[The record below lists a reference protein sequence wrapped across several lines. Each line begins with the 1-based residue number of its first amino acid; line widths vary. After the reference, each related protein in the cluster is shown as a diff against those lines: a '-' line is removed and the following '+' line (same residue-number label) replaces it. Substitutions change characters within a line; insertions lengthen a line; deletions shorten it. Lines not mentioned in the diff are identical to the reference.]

1 MATWYEKLFRPKQ
14 KKVSRLRS
22 TVAFGGS
29 IYRISYL
36 RTNSDIEDIRTQ
48 ILVMRALA
56 RDSQISTAISYYA
69 TDATT
74 PNTAGDII
82 WATAVEPKYQQVADI
97 VNECFKRWNINNYVG
112 DHIIELIT
120 IGQFYMPTTEM
131 YRGAGVNQK
140 RELVSLDDNTLIN
153 NDYDIIPSYMIPPE
167 DVIHLWYRGQPQGYV
182 YQSSDADGSIFSSSE
197 AISYPESSIIHFS
210 LGGLLG
216 KYHISAQ
223 DSKGDNI
230 DYDIQFAEPLMTN
243 AVQPTQTLN
252 LLEDALLLSSLT
264 RAVKFVNVECGDLG
278 DEEEIGVHLQKIKDK
293 IEQQLA
299 LNTSTGDAQSFVN
312 PQSPNNLIYLARVGG
327 QDAISITDMN
337 MAETT
342 ESDNK
347 LLDYYQNKK
356 LSVLGVPKEAMNFSS
371 AEGLGGAGA
380 VMSQRSAL
388 YANRLARV
396 ENAYKNGWR
405 DALNKYFLSRNMGGF
420 VDKFI
425 LNMNPIVTN
434 MDQIMFD
441 KRDSSLTQA
450 QNLIN
455 LMKTL
460 GIQTP
465 DDYKKG
471 VTEILTQAFPQ
482 TGASVNSWDV
492 EIPTEENGGG
502 GMGGGMGG
510 F

>member
-1 MATWYEKLFRPKQ
+1 MATWYERLFSPKR
-14 KKVSRLRS
+14 KKTSRLRS
-22 TVAFGGS
+22 TVAIGGS
-29 IYRISYL
+29 IYRISDL

-56 RDSQISTAISYYA
+56 KDSQISTALSYYA

-82 WATAVEPKYQQVADI
+82 WATAIEPQYQQVADL
-97 VNECFKRWNINNYVG
+97 VNQCFKRWKVNNYAG

-131 YRGAGVNQK
+131 YREPGTNQK
-140 RELVSLDDNTLIN
+140 RELTSLDNNTLIN

-167 DVIHLWYRGQPQGYV
+167 DIIHLWYRGEPQGYV
-182 YQSSDADGSIFSSSE
+182 YQPSSE
-197 AISYPESSIIHFS
+197 DSSVMGIEGAISYPESSIIHFS

-216 KYHISAQ
+216 KYHITAQ
-223 DSKGDNI
+223 TSDKNLI
-230 DYDIQFAEPLMTN
+230 DYDIQFAEPLMST
-243 AVQPTQTLN
+243 AVQPTQTLS
-252 LLEDALLLSSLT
+252 LLEDALLLSSLS

-278 DEEEIGVHLQKIKDK
+278 EEEEIGAQLQKIKDR

-299 LNTSTGDAQSFVN
+299 LNTSTGTAESFVN
-312 PQSPNNLIYLARVGG
+312 PQSPNNLIYLARVNG
-327 QDAISITDMN
+327 QDAISVTDMS

-342 ESDNK
+342 DADNK

-388 YANRLARV
+388 YANRLAKV
-396 ENAYKNGWR
+396 ETAYKNGWT
-405 DALNKYFLSRNMGGF
+405 DALNKYFISRNMSGF
-420 VDKFI
+420 VDKFV
-425 LNMNPIVTN
+425 LNMNPILTN
-434 MDQIMFD
+434 MDQILFE
-441 KRDSSLTQA
+441 KRDSAIGQA
-450 QNLIN
+450 QSLVN
-455 LMKTL
+455 LMKEL
-460 GIQTP
+460 GVKNADRYQQA
-465 DDYKKG
+465 

-482 TGASVNSWDV
+482 TGAAVNSWKVD
-492 EIPTEENGGG
+492 INTTSEEA
-502 GMGGGMGG
+502 GGGMGG

>member
-1 MATWYEKLFRPKQ
+1 MANWLQRLFAPKQ
-14 KKVSRLRS
+14 QKISRLRS
-22 TVAFGGS
+22 TIAVGGS
-29 IYRISYL
+29 IYRISDL
-36 RTNSDIEDIRTQ
+36 RSNSDIEDIRTQ

-56 RDSQISTAISYYA
+56 RDSQVSTALSYYA

-82 WATAVEPKYQQVADI
+82 WATAIEPKYQNVADT
-97 VNECFKRWNINNYVG
+97 VNDLFKRWNINNYVG

-131 YRGAGVNQK
+131 YRGAGVNQR
-140 RELVSLDDNTLIN
+140 RELMSLDDNTIIN
-153 NDYDIIPSYMIPPE
+153 TDYDIIPSYMIPPE
-167 DVIHLWYRGQPQGYV
+167 DIIHIWYRGQPQGYV
-182 YQSSDADGSIFSSSE
+182 YQPSDANSSILSDTQ

-223 DSKGDNI
+223 DSKGETL
-230 DYDIQFAEPLMTN
+230 DYDIQFADPLMSQ
-243 AVQPTQTLN
+243 AVQPTQTLS
-252 LLEDALLLSSLT
+252 LLEDALLLSSLS
-264 RAVKFVNVECGDLG
+264 RAVKFVNIECGELG

-312 PQSPNNLIYLARVGG
+312 PQSPNNLIYLARVNG

-342 ESDNK
+342 DSDNK

-371 AEGLGGAGA
+371 AEGLGAAGN

-388 YANRLARV
+388 YANRLMRV

-405 DALNKYFLSRNMGGF
+405 DALNKYFMSRNMNGF

-425 LNMNPIVTN
+425 LNMNPIITN
-434 MDQIMFD
+434 MDQVLFE
-441 KRDSSLTQA
+441 KRDATISQA
-450 QNLIN
+450 QNLVT
-455 LMKTL
+455 LMKDL
-460 GIQTP
+460 GIEDNKQ
-465 DDYKKG
+465 YQK
-471 VTEILTQAFPQ
+471 VITEILTQAFPL
-482 TGASVNSWDV
+482 TGSSVNDWDV
-492 EIPTEENGGG
+492 DVQSGGESGGG
-502 GMGGGMGG
+502 GMGG

>member
-1 MATWYEKLFRPKQ
+1 MSTWYERLFGNR
-14 KKVSRLRS
+14 KKPVSRLRS
-22 TVAFGGS
+22 TVAVGGS
-29 IYRISYL
+29 IYRISDL

-56 RDSQISTAISYYA
+56 RDSQVSTALSYYA

-74 PNTAGDII
+74 PNTSGDII
-82 WATAVEPKYQQVADI
+82 WATAPDPQYQKVADV
-97 VNECFKRWNINNYVG
+97 VNECFKRWEVNNYAS

-131 YRGAGVNQK
+131 YREPGTNQRK
-140 RELVSLDDNTLIN
+140 ELMSLDDNTLMN
-153 NDYDIIPSYMIPPE
+153 TKYDIIPSYMIPPE
-167 DVIHLWYRGQPQGYV
+167 DIVHLWYRGEPQGYI
-182 YQSSDADGSIFSSSE
+182 YQPADDGTSGLSSST

-216 KYHISAQ
+216 KYHLQAM
-223 DSKGDNI
+223 DSSNNLI
-230 DYDIQFAEPLMTN
+230 DYDIQFADPLMSQ
-243 AVQPTQTLN
+243 AVQPTQTLS

-278 DEEEIGVHLQKIKDK
+278 EEEEIGVALQKIKDK

-299 LNTSTGDAQSFVN
+299 LNTSTGNAESFVN
-312 PQSPNNLIYLARVGG
+312 PQSPNNLIYLARVNG

-388 YANRLARV
+388 YANRLTRV

-405 DALNKYFLSRNMGGF
+405 SALNKYFMSRNMSGF
-420 VDKFI
+420 VDKFV
-425 LNMNPIVTN
+425 LNMNPILTN
-434 MDQIMFD
+434 MDQILFE
-441 KRDSSLTQA
+441 KRDSTLTQA
-450 QNLIN
+450 SSLIA
-455 LMKTL
+455 LMKEL
-460 GIQTP
+460 GIT
-465 DDYKKG
+465 DNNDFKKG

-482 TGASVNSWDV
+482 TGSSVNTWHVDV
-492 EIPTEENGGG
+492 KSGEGEPG
-502 GMGGGMGG
+502 GMGGL
-510 F
+510 

>member
-1 MATWYEKLFRPKQ
+1 MASWYERLFAPRKKQ
-14 KKVSRLRS
+14 ASRLRS
-22 TVAFGGS
+22 TVAVGGS
-29 IYRISYL
+29 IYRISDL
-36 RTNSDIEDIRTQ
+36 RTNSDIEDIRSQ

-56 RDSQISTAISYYA
+56 RDSQVSTALSYYA

-82 WATAVEPKYQQVADI
+82 WATAVEPQYQNVADV
-97 VNECFKRWNINNYVG
+97 VNACFKRWDVNSYAS

-131 YRGAGVNQK
+131 YREPGVNQRK
-140 RELVSLDDNTLIN
+140 ELVSLDNNTIIN
-153 NDYDIIPSYMIPPE
+153 TDYDIIPSYMIPPE
-167 DVIHLWYRGQPQGYV
+167 DIVHLWYRGEPKGYIYQPQDE
-182 YQSSDADGSIFSSSE
+182 SDGRLSGNT

-216 KYHISAQ
+216 KYHLQAM
-223 DSKGDNI
+223 DTENNLI
-230 DYDIQFAEPLMTN
+230 DYDIQFAEPLMSQ
-243 AVQPTQTLN
+243 AVQPTQTLS

-278 DEEEIGVHLQKIKDK
+278 EDDEIQVQLQKMKDK
-293 IEQQLA
+293 IEQQLS
-299 LNTSTGDAQSFVN
+299 LNTNTGDVQSFVN
-312 PQSPNNLIYLARVGG
+312 PQSPNNLIYVAKVNG

-342 ESDNK
+342 DSDNK

-388 YANRLARV
+388 YANRLNRV
-396 ENAYKNGWR
+396 ETAYKNGWR
-405 DALNKYFLSRNMGGF
+405 TALNKYFMSRNMNGF
-420 VDKFI
+420 VDKFV
-425 LNMNPIVTN
+425 LNMNPILTN
-434 MDQIMFD
+434 LDQILFD
-441 KRDSSLTQA
+441 KRDSTLTQA
-450 QNLIN
+450 TSLIA
-455 LMKTL
+455 LMKEL
-460 GIQTP
+460 GVSNAN
-465 DDYKKG
+465 DFKKG

-482 TGASVNSWDV
+482 TGASVNDWKVDLNAG
-492 EIPTEENGGG
+492 EEGGA
-502 GMGGGMGG
+502 GGGMGG

>member
-1 MATWYEKLFRPKQ
+1 MASWFDRLFNPK
-14 KKVSRLRS
+14 KKPTSRLRS
-22 TVAFGGS
+22 TVAVGGS
-29 IYRISYL
+29 IYRISDL

-56 RDSQISTAISYYA
+56 RDSQVSTALSYYA

-82 WATAVEPKYQQVADI
+82 WATAVEPKYQQVADL
-97 VNECFKRWNINNYVG
+97 VNDCFKRWNINSFVG

-120 IGQFYMPTTEM
+120 VGQFYMPTTEM
-131 YRGAGVNQK
+131 YRGPGVNQK
-140 RELVSLDDNTLIN
+140 RELMSLDDNTLVN

-167 DVIHLWYRGQPQGYV
+167 DVVHLWYRGQPQGYV
-182 YQSSDADGSIFSSSE
+182 YQPSDSDSTLISSSE

-216 KYHISAQ
+216 KYHLTAQ
-223 DSKGDNI
+223 TTSGDTI
-230 DYDIQFAEPLMTN
+230 DYDIQFADPLLSN
-243 AVQPTQTLN
+243 VVQPTQTLS

-278 DEEEIGVHLQKIKDK
+278 DEDAITAHLQKIKDK

-342 ESDNK
+342 DSDNK

-405 DALNKYFLSRNMGGF
+405 DALNKYFESRNMNGF
-420 VDKFI
+420 KDKFI
-425 LNMNPIVTN
+425 LNMNPIITN
-434 MDQIMFD
+434 MDQVLFE
-441 KRDSSLTQA
+441 KRDSAINQA
-450 QNLIN
+450 QALVS
-455 LMKTL
+455 LMKEL
-460 GIQTP
+460 GIQDST
-465 DDYKKG
+465 DYKKS

-482 TGASVNSWDV
+482 TGSSVNNWNVD
-492 EIPTEENGGG
+492 IPEGGSEPA
-502 GMGGGMGG
+502 GGMGG

>member
-1 MATWYEKLFRPKQ
+1 MATWYERLFRPKQ
-14 KKVSRLRS
+14 QKVSRLRS
-22 TVAFGGS
+22 TVAVGGS
-29 IYRISYL
+29 IYRISDL

-56 RDSQISTAISYYA
+56 RDSQVSTALSYYA

-82 WATAVEPKYQQVADI
+82 WATALEPKYQQVADI
-97 VNECFKRWNINNYVG
+97 VNECFRRWNINSYVG

-120 IGQFYMPTTEM
+120 VGQFYMPTTEM
-131 YRGAGVNQK
+131 YRGPATQQR
-140 RELVSLDDNTLIN
+140 RELMSLDDNTLVN

-167 DVIHLWYRGQPQGYV
+167 DIIHLWYRGVPQGYI
-182 YQSSDADGSIFSSSE
+182 YQPSDDNTTAFSSTE

-216 KYHISAQ
+216 KYHIAAQ
-223 DSKGDNI
+223 TSDGDTL
-230 DYDIQFAEPLMTN
+230 DYDIQFADPLMN
-243 AVQPTQTLN
+243 SAVQPTQTLN
-252 LLEDALLLSSLT
+252 LLEDAMLLSSLT
-264 RAVKFVNVECGDLG
+264 RAVKFINVECGELG
-278 DEEEIGVHLQKIKDK
+278 DEDEIGLQLQKIKDK
-293 IEQQLA
+293 IEQQLS

-312 PQSPNNLIYLARVGG
+312 PQSPNNLIYLARVNG

-388 YANRLARV
+388 YANRLSRV
-396 ENAYKNGWR
+396 ETAYKNGWR
-405 DALNKYFLSRNMGGF
+405 DAINKYFMSRNMSGF
-420 VDKFI
+420 VDKFV
-425 LNMNPIVTN
+425 LNMNPIMTN
-434 MDQIMFD
+434 MDQVLFE
-441 KRDSSLTQA
+441 KRDSTINQA
-450 QNLIN
+450 QSLVS
-455 LMKTL
+455 LMKDL
-460 GIQTP
+460 GIENA
-465 DDYKKG
+465 DDYKQAI
-471 VTEILTQAFPQ
+471 TEILTQAFPQ
-482 TGASVNSWDV
+482 TGAAVNAWKV
-492 EIPTEENGGG
+492 EVQDGESASD
-502 GMGGGMGG
+502 GGMGG

>member
-1 MATWYEKLFRPKQ
+1 MASWYERLFRPKQ
-14 KKVSRLRS
+14 KPVSRLRS
-22 TVAFGGS
+22 TVAVGGS
-29 IYRISYL
+29 MYRISDL

-56 RDSQISTAISYYA
+56 RDSQVSTALSYYV

-82 WATAVEPKYQQVADI
+82 WATASEPKFQEVADI
-97 VNECFKRWNINNYVG
+97 INQCFKRWNVNNYAA
-112 DHIIELIT
+112 DHILELIT
-120 IGQFYMPTTEM
+120 VGQFYMPTTEM
-131 YRGAGVNQK
+131 YREPGVRQRK
-140 RELVSLDDNTLIN
+140 ELTSLDDNTLVN
-153 NDYDIIPSYMIPPE
+153 SDYDIVPSYMIPPE
-167 DVIHLWYRGQPQGYV
+167 DIVHLWYRGVPQGYI
-182 YQSSDADGSIFSSSE
+182 YQPSDADSNMFSASS
-197 AISYPESSIIHFS
+197 AVSYPESSIIHFS

-216 KYHISAQ
+216 KYHITAQ
-223 DSKGDNI
+223 TTDKNMI
-230 DYDIQFAEPLMTN
+230 DYDIQFADPLMTN
-243 AVQPTQTLN
+243 VVQPTQTLS
-252 LLEDALLLSSLT
+252 LLEDAMLLSSLS

-278 DEEEIGVHLQKIKDK
+278 EEDEIGAQLQKIKDK

-299 LNTSTGDAQSFVN
+299 LNTSTGNVESFVN
-312 PQSPNNLIYLARVGG
+312 PQSPNNLIYLARVNG

-342 ESDNK
+342 DSDNK

-388 YANRLARV
+388 YANRLSRI
-396 ENAYKNGWR
+396 ESAYKNGWR
-405 DALNKYFLSRNMGGF
+405 DAINKYFLSRNMSGF

-434 MDQIMFD
+434 MDQVLFE
-441 KRDSSLTQA
+441 KRDSAINQA
-450 QNLIN
+450 QSLVN
-455 LMKTL
+455 LMKDL
-460 GIQTP
+460 GVEDS
-465 DDYKKG
+465 DDYQKA

-482 TGASVNSWDV
+482 TGSAVNNWDV
-492 EIPTEENGGG
+492 DIKPGDAGAG
-502 GMGGGMGG
+502 GMGGL
-510 F
+510 

>member
-1 MATWYEKLFRPKQ
+1 MASWYERLFAPRKKQ
-14 KKVSRLRS
+14 ASRLRS
-22 TVAFGGS
+22 TVAVGGS
-29 IYRISYL
+29 IYRISDL
-36 RTNSDIEDIRTQ
+36 RTNSDIEDIRSQ

-56 RDSQISTAISYYA
+56 RDSQVSTALSYYA

-74 PNTAGDII
+74 PTTAGDII
-82 WATAVEPKYQQVADI
+82 WATAVEPQYQNVADV
-97 VNECFKRWNINNYVG
+97 VNACFKRWDVNSYAS

-131 YRGAGVNQK
+131 YREPGANQRK
-140 RELVSLDDNTLIN
+140 ELMSLDNNTIIN
-153 NDYDIIPSYMIPPE
+153 TDYDIIPSYMIPPE
-167 DVIHLWYRGQPQGYV
+167 DIVHLWYRGEPKGYIYQPQDE
-182 YQSSDADGSIFSSSE
+182 SDGRLSGNT

-216 KYHISAQ
+216 KYHLQAM
-223 DSKGDNI
+223 DTENNLI
-230 DYDIQFAEPLMTN
+230 DYDIQFAEPLMSQ
-243 AVQPTQTLN
+243 AVQPTQTLS

-278 DEEEIGVHLQKIKDK
+278 EDDEIQVQLQKMKDK
-293 IEQQLA
+293 IEQQLS
-299 LNTSTGDAQSFVN
+299 LNTNTGDVQSFVN
-312 PQSPNNLIYLARVGG
+312 PQSPNNLIYVAKVNG

-342 ESDNK
+342 DSDNK

-388 YANRLARV
+388 YANRLNRV
-396 ENAYKNGWR
+396 ETAYKNGWR
-405 DALNKYFLSRNMGGF
+405 TALNKYFMSRNMNGF
-420 VDKFI
+420 VDKFV
-425 LNMNPIVTN
+425 LNMNPILTN
-434 MDQIMFD
+434 LDQILFD
-441 KRDSSLTQA
+441 KRDSTLTQA
-450 QNLIN
+450 TSLIA
-455 LMKTL
+455 LMKEL
-460 GIQTP
+460 GVSNAN
-465 DDYKKG
+465 DFKKG

-482 TGASVNSWDV
+482 TGASVNDWKVDLNAG
-492 EIPTEENGGG
+492 EEGGA
-502 GMGGGMGG
+502 GGGMGG